1 MLTSPN
7 IVTPIT
13 LNIRWITAVRR
24 AFVLVPTDAISDVI
38 HVPILLPKIMYSP
51 CSNDNSPAT
60 DIVTT
65 IPLTADDDWISAVN
79 KIPNNNSNAGF
90 ETFVRNAL
98 ILSDFAKISMEL
110 VMTES
115 PTNIIPSPVIMP
127 PIFLTLSFLVSI
139 IINAP
144 TPAKA
149 AKITVR
155 LTFANPPA
163 PSATISAVDV
173 VPIFAPKTIDAACV
187 RVISPLLTKPIAITV
202 TAAELCTTAVVTVP
216 MPTPISFLFDILA
229 NIRLISLPATIS
241 RLSPINFIP

>member
-1 MLTSPN
+1 MSSNFVMPKQ
-7 IVTPIT
+7 IISGAGA
-13 LNIRWITAVRR
+13 LNNAK
-24 AFVLVPTDAISDVI
+24 DVF
-38 HVPILLPKIMYSP
+38 K
-51 CSNDNSPAT
+51 
-60 DIVTT
+60 
-65 IPLTADDDWISAVN
+65 
-79 KIPNNNSNAGF
+79 KAGKK
-90 ETFVRNAL
+90 AL
-98 ILSDFAKISMEL
+98 IVSGKVMEK
-110 VMTES
+110 VG
-115 PTNIIPSPVIMP
+115 NV
-127 PIFLTLSFLVSI
+127 
-139 IINAP
+139 
-144 TPAKA
+144 

-187 RVISPLLTKPIAITV
+187 KVISPLLTKPIAITV